1 MSLTGETPMPLTLPA
16 LDDRPLARAPLA
28 VVVFQ
33 VRFEQNL
40 SVGDGDTGLRIH
52 ERLGGRDGLYPRV
65 EPLQMLGASVQMGP
79 GLAPITSPT
88 VPSRG
93 VRMRNDDGTLVLS
106 LMPEFISIETTSYG
120 SWKNDFRDRISEVLN
135 ALNDNIQPRVEERL
149 GLRYVN
155 RIVEP
160 EVSSPADFRGIISD
174 GLLGP
179 IVDDF
184 WSPGVTG
191 LQQQLEIDVYDDV
204 QCVVRHGTLAR
215 STGIGLDG
223 YLLDLDLFRQQPRR
237 FDVKNIIETSDRINE
252 AATTLFQNSLAPGYL
267 EILREVPSS

>member
-1 MSLTGETPMPLTLPA
+1 MPLTLPT
-16 LDDRPLARAPLA
+16 LDDRPLGRIPLA

-52 ERLGGRDGLYPRV
+52 EQLGGRDGLYPRV
-65 EPLQMLGASVQMGP
+65 EPLQVLSGSVQVGP
-79 GLAPITSPT
+79 GMPPISSPA

-93 VRMRNDDGTLVLS
+93 VRMRNDDGSLVLS
-106 LMPEFISIETTSYG
+106 LMPEFVSVETTSYG
-120 SWKNDFRDRISEVLN
+120 SWKNDFRDRISE
-135 ALNDNIQPRVEERL
+135 ALSAVAENIKPRVEERL

-179 IVDDF
+179 IADDF
-184 WSPGVTG
+184 WNPGITG
-191 LQQQLEIDVYDDV
+191 LQQQLEIDVDTDV
-204 QCVVRHGTLAR
+204 QCVVRHGTLVR
-215 STGIGLDG
+215 NTGIGLDG
-223 YLLDLDLFRQQPRR
+223 YLLDLDLFRQQSRR
-237 FDVKNIIETSDRINE
+237 FDVEDIIDTSDRINE

-267 EILREVPSS
+267 ESLREAPSS

>member
-1 MSLTGETPMPLTLPA
+1 MPLTLPA

-79 GLAPITSPT
+79 GLAPITPPT

-237 FDVKNIIETSDRINE
+237 FDVQNIIETSDRINE